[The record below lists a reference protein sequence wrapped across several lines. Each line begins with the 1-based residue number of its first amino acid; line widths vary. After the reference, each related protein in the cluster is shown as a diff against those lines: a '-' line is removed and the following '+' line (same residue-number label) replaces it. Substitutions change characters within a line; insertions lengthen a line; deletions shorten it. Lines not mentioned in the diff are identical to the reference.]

1 MFQYLYRSN
10 NMYQYSPEDTKFLVE
25 RVDQFEKQLKRHLD
39 GDLDAAKFRSLRLRN
54 GLYMELHA
62 HMLRV
67 AIPYGTLNTIQLRAL
82 ADVADKYDRG
92 FGHFTTRQN
101 IQYNWIELPEIANL
115 LRELSSVGLQANQTS
130 GKATLNITAD
140 PLSGLTEGEIADARP
155 YCELIRRW
163 FNLHPEFSW
172 LPGKFKIAVNGAKLD
187 ETALRVHDLGL
198 RLVRNNE
205 GELGFTVYVG
215 GGLGAAAM
223 VAAETA
229 SFVPV
234 EDILSYLE
242 SAMRIYNLK
251 GRRDHLKKLRI
262 KFLVRELGA
271 KEYSRLVDEDWKQTR
286 DDPELK
292 LNLTHLSELEK
303 DFALPIKPLV
313 LDDFEDK
320 VDFNY
325 SIWKKN
331 NVRAHKI
338 SGHSIVNISLTKL
351 GAAPGDATSEQMR
364 ILADLADQYGY
375 SELRTTKRQTIVFPH
390 VRKDQI
396 IELWQSLEKYG
407 LASPHQGTLAQIVAC
422 PGGDYCDLAKAV
434 SIPIATRVQQR
445 CDDMDKLLDIG
456 DLNINI
462 SGCENSCAHH
472 HVADI
477 GLLGMQ
483 KNGEEYYQITVA
495 GETLHK
501 TVIGKKL
508 GPSVSG
514 DNVVDAVED
523 IVNVYLDNRDEEE
536 KFTEVFKRIG
546 IKPFKEKVYE

>member
-1 MFQYLYRSN
+1 
-10 NMYQYSPEDTKFLVE
+10 MYHYSPEDSKFLVE
-25 RVDQFEKQLKRHLD
+25 RVDQFEKQLNRHLA
-39 GDLDAAKFRSLRLRN
+39 GDLDEAKFRSLRLRN

-67 AIPYGTLNTIQLRAL
+67 AIPYGTLNSSQLRAL

-101 IQYNWIELPEIANL
+101 IQFNWIELPEIANL
-115 LRELSSVGLQANQTS
+115 LRELSDVGLHAIQTS
-130 GKATLNITAD
+130 GKATRNITAD
-140 PLSGLTEGEIADARP
+140 PLSGLTEGEIEDARP

-172 LPGKFKIAVNGAKLD
+172 LPGKFKIAINGAKLD
-187 ETALRVHDLGL
+187 ETALRIHDLGL
-198 RLVRNNE
+198 RLVRNSK
-205 GELGFTVYVG
+205 GELGFSVFVG

-223 VAAETA
+223 VGPETA
-229 SFVPV
+229 SFVALD
-234 EDILSYLE
+234 DILSYLE

-251 GRRDHLKKLRI
+251 GRRDHQKRLRI

-271 KEYSRLVDEDWKQTR
+271 EEYSRLVDEDWQQTK

-292 LNLTHLSELEK
+292 LNLAELEDLKK
-303 DFALPIKPLV
+303 DFALPIKPINLNG
-313 LDDFEDK
+313 FEEK

-331 NVRAHKI
+331 NVRSHKV
-338 SGHSIVNISLTKL
+338 SGYSIVNISLTKL

-364 ILADLADQYGY
+364 ILADLADEYST
-375 SELRTTKRQTIVFPH
+375 SELRTTKRQTIVFPY
-390 VRKDQI
+390 VRKDQVFD
-396 IELWQSLEKYG
+396 LWQSLEKYG

-445 CDDMDKLLDIG
+445 FDDMDKLLDIG

-483 KNGEEYYQITVA
+483 KNGEEYYQITLA
-495 GETLHK
+495 GETLNE
-501 TVIGKKL
+501 TNIGKKL

-514 DNVVDAVED
+514 DVVVDAVEG
-523 IVNVYLDNRDEEE
+523 IVNVYLDNREEE
-536 KFTEVFKRIG
+536 ERFTDVFKRIG

>member
-1 MFQYLYRSN
+1 
-10 NMYQYSPEDTKFLVE
+10 MYQYSPEDSKFLVE

-62 HMLRV
+62 HMLRI

-101 IQYNWIELPEIANL
+101 IQYNWIELSEIANL
-115 LRELSSVGLQANQTS
+115 LRELSSVGLHAIQTS
-130 GKATLNITAD
+130 GKATRNITAD

-198 RLVRNNE
+198 RLVRNKE

-271 KEYSRLVDEDWKQTR
+271 EEYSRLVDEDWKQTR

-338 SGHSIVNISLTKL
+338 SGHSIVNVSLTKL

-390 VRKDQI
+390 VRKDQVFD
-396 IELWQSLEKYG
+396 LWQSLEKYG

-422 PGGDYCDLAKAV
+422 PGGDYCDLAKAG

-445 CDDMDKLLDIG
+445 FDDMDKLLDIG

-523 IVNVYLDNRDEEE
+523 IVNVYLDNREEEE

>member
-1 MFQYLYRSN
+1 
-10 NMYQYSPEDTKFLVE
+10 MYQYSPEDSKFLVE

-67 AIPYGTLNTIQLRAL
+67 AIPYGTLNTTQLRAL

-101 IQYNWIELPEIANL
+101 IQYNWIELSEIANL
-115 LRELSSVGLQANQTS
+115 LRELSSVGLHAIQTS
-130 GKATLNITAD
+130 GKATRNITAD

-198 RLVRNNE
+198 RLVRNKE

-271 KEYSRLVDEDWKQTR
+271 GEYSRLVDEDWKQTR
-286 DDPELK
+286 DDPDLK

-338 SGHSIVNISLTKL
+338 SGHSIVNVSLTKL

-390 VRKDQI
+390 VRKDQVFD
-396 IELWQSLEKYG
+396 LWQSLEKYG

-445 CDDMDKLLDIG
+445 FDDMDKLLDIG

-523 IVNVYLDNRDEEE
+523 IVNVYLDNREEEE

>member
-1 MFQYLYRSN
+1 
-10 NMYQYSPEDTKFLVE
+10 MYQYSPEDSKFLVE
-25 RVDQFEKQLKRHLD
+25 RVDQFEKQLIRHLS
-39 GDLDAAKFRSLRLRN
+39 GDLDEAKFRSLRLRN

-67 AIPYGTLNTIQLRAL
+67 AIPYGTLNSIQLRAL

-101 IQYNWIELPEIANL
+101 IQFNWIELPEIANL
-115 LRELSSVGLQANQTS
+115 LRELSSVGLHAIQTS
-130 GKATLNITAD
+130 GKATRNITAD
-140 PLSGLTEGEIADARP
+140 PLSGLTEGEIEDARP

-172 LPGKFKIAVNGAKLD
+172 LPGKFKIAINGAKLD
-187 ETALRVHDLGL
+187 ETALKIHDLGL
-198 RLVRNNE
+198 RLVRSDE
-205 GELGFTVYVG
+205 GEIGFSVFVG

-223 VAAETA
+223 VGAETA
-229 SFVPV
+229 SFIPV

-242 SAMRIYNLK
+242 SVMRIYNLK
-251 GRRDHLKKLRI
+251 GRRDHQKRLRI

-271 KEYSRLVDEDWKQTR
+271 VEFSRLVYEDWLQTK

-292 LNLTHLSELEK
+292 LNLIELEGLKK
-303 DFALPIKPLV
+303 DFELPIKQLPQPK
-313 LDDFEDK
+313 FIDK

-325 SIWKKN
+325 GIWKKN
-331 NVRAHKI
+331 NVRSHKI
-338 SGHSIVNISLTKL
+338 SGYSIVNVSLTKL
-351 GAAPGDATSEQMR
+351 GAAPGDASSEQMR
-364 ILADLADQYGY
+364 ILADLADKY
-375 SELRTTKRQTIVFPH
+375 SETELRTTKRQTIVFPH
-390 VRKDQI
+390 VRKDQVFD
-396 IELWQSLEKYG
+396 LWQSLEKYE

-434 SIPIATRVQQR
+434 SIPIATRVQKR
-445 CDDMDKLLDIG
+445 FDDMDKLLDIG

-483 KNGEEYYQITVA
+483 KNGEEYYQITIA
-495 GETLHK
+495 GETLHE
-501 TVIGKKL
+501 TIIGKKL

-514 DNVVDAVED
+514 ENVVDAVEE
-523 IVNVYLDNRDEEE
+523 IVNVYLDNREEE
-536 KFTEVFKRIG
+536 ERFTDVFKRIG
-546 IKPFKEKVYE
+546 INPYKEKVYE

>member
-1 MFQYLYRSN
+1 
-10 NMYQYSPEDTKFLVE
+10 MYQYSPEDSKFLVE

-67 AIPYGTLNTIQLRAL
+67 AIPYGTLNTTQLRAL

-101 IQYNWIELPEIANL
+101 IQYNWIELSEIANL
-115 LRELSSVGLQANQTS
+115 LRELSSVGLHAIQTS
-130 GKATLNITAD
+130 GKATRNITAD

-155 YCELIRRW
+155 YCELIRGW

-172 LPGKFKIAVNGAKLD
+172 LPGKFKIAVNGSKLD

-198 RLVRNNE
+198 RLVRNKE

-303 DFALPIKPLV
+303 DFALPIKPLAF
-313 LDDFEDK
+313 DGFKDK

-338 SGHSIVNISLTKL
+338 SGHSIINVSLTKL

-364 ILADLADQYGY
+364 ILADLSDQYSY

-390 VRKDQI
+390 VRKDQVFD
-396 IELWQSLEKYG
+396 LWQSLEKYG

-445 CDDMDKLLDIG
+445 FDNMDKLLDIG

-523 IVNVYLDNRDEEE
+523 IVNVYLNNREEEE

>member
-1 MFQYLYRSN
+1 
-10 NMYQYSPEDTKFLVE
+10 MYQYSPEDSKFLVE

-67 AIPYGTLNTIQLRAL
+67 AIPYGTLNTTQLRAL

-101 IQYNWIELPEIANL
+101 IQYNWIELSEIANL
-115 LRELSSVGLQANQTS
+115 LRELSSVGLHAIQTS
-130 GKATLNITAD
+130 GKATRNITAD

-198 RLVRNNE
+198 RLVRNKE

-303 DFALPIKPLV
+303 DFALPIKPLA
-313 LDDFEDK
+313 LDGFVDK

-331 NVRAHKI
+331 NVRAHKV
-338 SGHSIVNISLTKL
+338 SGHSIVNVSLTKL

-364 ILADLADQYGY
+364 ILADLADQYSY

-390 VRKDQI
+390 VRKDQVFD
-396 IELWQSLEKYG
+396 LWQSLEKYG

-445 CDDMDKLLDIG
+445 FDDMDKLLDIG

-523 IVNVYLDNRDEEE
+523 IVNVYLDNREEEE

>member
-1 MFQYLYRSN
+1 
-10 NMYQYSPEDTKFLVE
+10 MYQYSPEDSKFLVE

-67 AIPYGTLNTIQLRAL
+67 AIPYGTLNTTQLRAL

-101 IQYNWIELPEIANL
+101 IQYNWIELSEIANL
-115 LRELSSVGLQANQTS
+115 LRELSSVGLHAIQTS
-130 GKATLNITAD
+130 GKATRNITAD

-198 RLVRNNE
+198 RLVRNKE

-292 LNLTHLSELEK
+292 LNLTHLSELER
-303 DFALPIKPLV
+303 DFALPIKPLA
-313 LDDFEDK
+313 LDGFEDK

-338 SGHSIVNISLTKL
+338 SGHSVVNVSLTKL

-364 ILADLADQYGY
+364 ILADLADQYSY

-390 VRKDQI
+390 VRKDQVFD
-396 IELWQSLEKYG
+396 LWQSLEKYG
-407 LASPHQGTLAQIVAC
+407 LASPHQGTLAQVVAC
-422 PGGDYCDLAKAV
+422 PGGDYCDLAKAG

-445 CDDMDKLLDIG
+445 FDDMDKLLDIG

-523 IVNVYLDNRDEEE
+523 IVNVYLDNREEEE

>member
-1 MFQYLYRSN
+1 
-10 NMYQYSPEDTKFLVE
+10 MYQYSPEDSKFLVE

-67 AIPYGTLNTIQLRAL
+67 AIPYGTLNTTQLRAL

-101 IQYNWIELPEIANL
+101 IQYNWIELSEIANL
-115 LRELSSVGLQANQTS
+115 LRELSSVGLHAIQTS
-130 GKATLNITAD
+130 GKATRNITAD

-198 RLVRNNE
+198 RLVRNKE

-338 SGHSIVNISLTKL
+338 SGHSIVNVSLTKL

-364 ILADLADQYGY
+364 ILADLSDQYSY

-390 VRKDQI
+390 VRKDQVFD
-396 IELWQSLEKYG
+396 LWQSLEKYG

-445 CDDMDKLLDIG
+445 FDDMDKLLDIG

-495 GETLHK
+495 GETLYK
-501 TVIGKKL
+501 TIIGKKL

-523 IVNVYLDNRDEEE
+523 IVNVYLDNREEEE

>member
-1 MFQYLYRSN
+1 
-10 NMYQYSPEDTKFLVE
+10 MYQYSPEDTKFLVE

-101 IQYNWIELPEIANL
+101 IQYNWIQLPEIANL
-115 LRELSSVGLQANQTS
+115 LRDLSSVGLHAIQTS
-130 GKATLNITAD
+130 GKATRNITAD

-163 FNLHPEFSW
+163 LNLHPEFSW
-172 LPGKFKIAVNGAKLD
+172 LPGKFKIAINGAKLD
-187 ETALRVHDLGL
+187 ETALRIHDLGL
-198 RLVRNNE
+198 RLVRNKE

-271 KEYSRLVDEDWKQTR
+271 GEYSRLVDEDWKQTR

-338 SGHSIVNISLTKL
+338 SGHSIVNVSLTKL

-364 ILADLADQYGY
+364 ILADLADQYSY

-390 VRKDQI
+390 VRKDQVFD
-396 IELWQSLEKYG
+396 LWKSLEKYG

-445 CDDMDKLLDIG
+445 FDDMDKLLDIG

-523 IVNVYLDNRDEEE
+523 IVNVYLDNREEEE

>member
-1 MFQYLYRSN
+1 
-10 NMYQYSPEDTKFLVE
+10 MYQYSPEDSKFLVE

-67 AIPYGTLNTIQLRAL
+67 AIPYGTLNTTQLRAL

-101 IQYNWIELPEIANL
+101 IQYNWIELSEIANL
-115 LRELSSVGLQANQTS
+115 LRELSSVGLHAIQTS
-130 GKATLNITAD
+130 GKATRNITAD

-198 RLVRNNE
+198 RLVRNKE

-338 SGHSIVNISLTKL
+338 SGHSIVNVSLTKL

-390 VRKDQI
+390 VRKDQVFD
-396 IELWQSLEKYG
+396 LWQSLEKYG

-445 CDDMDKLLDIG
+445 FDDMDKLLDIG

-523 IVNVYLDNRDEEE
+523 IVNVYLDNREEEE

>member
-1 MFQYLYRSN
+1 
-10 NMYQYSPEDTKFLVE
+10 MYQYSAEDSKFLVE

-67 AIPYGTLNTIQLRAL
+67 AIPYGTLNTTQLRAL

-115 LRELSSVGLQANQTS
+115 LRELSSVGLHAIQTS
-130 GKATLNITAD
+130 GKATRNITAD

-198 RLVRNNE
+198 RLVRNKE

-229 SFVPV
+229 SFVPC

-271 KEYSRLVDEDWKQTR
+271 EEYSRLVDEDWKQTR
-286 DDPELK
+286 DDPKLK
-292 LNLTHLSELEK
+292 LNLTHLSELKK
-303 DFALPIKPLV
+303 DFALPIKPLA
-313 LDDFEDK
+313 LEGFEDK

-338 SGHSIVNISLTKL
+338 SGYSIVNVSLTKL
-351 GAAPGDATSEQMR
+351 GTAPGDATSEQMR
-364 ILADLADQYGY
+364 ILADLADQYSY

-396 IELWQSLEKYG
+396 FDLWQSLEKYG

-445 CDDMDKLLDIG
+445 FDDMDKLLDIG

-483 KNGEEYYQITVA
+483 KNGEEHYQITVA
-495 GETLHK
+495 GETLHD

-523 IVNVYLDNRDEEE
+523 IVNVYLDNREEEE

-546 IKPFKEKVYE
+546 IKPFKERVYE

>member
-1 MFQYLYRSN
+1 
-10 NMYQYSPEDTKFLVE
+10 MYQYSPEDSKFLVE

-67 AIPYGTLNTIQLRAL
+67 AIPYGTLNTTQLRAL

-92 FGHFTTRQN
+92 FGHLTTRQN

-115 LRELSSVGLQANQTS
+115 LRELSSVGLHAIQTS
-130 GKATLNITAD
+130 GKATRNITAD
-140 PLSGLTEGEIADARP
+140 PLSGLTEGEISDARP

-172 LPGKFKIAVNGAKLD
+172 LPGKFKIAINGAKFD
-187 ETALRVHDLGL
+187 ETALRIHDLGL
-198 RLVRNNE
+198 RLVRNKE

-271 KEYSRLVDEDWKQTR
+271 EEYSRLVDEDWKQTR
-286 DDPELK
+286 DDPDLK

-303 DFALPIKPLV
+303 DFALPIKPLA
-313 LDDFEDK
+313 LDGFEDK

-338 SGHSIVNISLTKL
+338 SGHSIVNVSLTKL

-364 ILADLADQYGY
+364 ILADLADQYSY

-390 VRKDQI
+390 VRKDQVFD
-396 IELWQSLEKYG
+396 LWQSLEKYG

-422 PGGDYCDLAKAV
+422 PGADYCDLAKAV
-434 SIPIATRVQQR
+434 SIPIATQIQQR
-445 CDDMDKLLDIG
+445 FDDMDKVLDIG
-456 DLNINI
+456 NLNINI

-472 HVADI
+472 HIADI

-483 KNGEEYYQITVA
+483 KKGEEYYQITLA
-495 GETLHK
+495 GETLHE
-501 TVIGKKL
+501 TIIAKKL
-508 GPSVSG
+508 GPSISG
-514 DNVVDAVED
+514 KTVVDAVEK
-523 IVNVYLDNRDEEE
+523 IVNVYLQNRSNEE

-546 IKPFKEKVYE
+546 IQPFKEKVYE

>member
-1 MFQYLYRSN
+1 
-10 NMYQYSPEDTKFLVE
+10 MYQYSPEDSEFLVE
-25 RVDQFEKQLKRHLD
+25 RVDQFEKQLNRHLS
-39 GDLDAAKFRSLRLRN
+39 GDLDEAKFRSLRLRN

-67 AIPYGTLNTIQLRAL
+67 AIPYGTLNSIQLRAL

-101 IQYNWIELPEIANL
+101 IQFNWIELPEIANL
-115 LRELSSVGLQANQTS
+115 LRELSSVGLHAIQTS
-130 GKATLNITAD
+130 GKATRNITAD
-140 PLSGLTEGEIADARP
+140 PLSGLTEGEIEDARP

-172 LPGKFKIAVNGAKLD
+172 LPGKFKIAINGAKLD
-187 ETALRVHDLGL
+187 ETALKIHDLGL
-198 RLVRNNE
+198 RLVRSDE
-205 GELGFTVYVG
+205 GEIGFSVFVG

-223 VAAETA
+223 VGAETA
-229 SFVPV
+229 SFIPV

-242 SAMRIYNLK
+242 SVMRIYNLK
-251 GRRDHLKKLRI
+251 GRRDHQKRLRI

-271 KEYSRLVDEDWKQTR
+271 VEFSRLVYEDWLQTK

-292 LNLTHLSELEK
+292 LNLIELEGLKK
-303 DFALPIKPLV
+303 DFELPIKQLPQAK
-313 LDDFEDK
+313 FIDK

-331 NVRAHKI
+331 NVRSHKI
-338 SGHSIVNISLTKL
+338 SGYSIVNVSLTKL
-351 GAAPGDATSEQMR
+351 GAAPGDASSEQMR
-364 ILADLADQYGY
+364 ILADLADKY
-375 SELRTTKRQTIVFPH
+375 SETELRTTKRQTIVFPH
-390 VRKDQI
+390 VRKDQVFD
-396 IELWQSLEKYG
+396 LWQSLEKYE

-434 SIPIATRVQQR
+434 SIPIATRVQKR
-445 CDDMDKLLDIG
+445 FDDMDKLLDIG

-483 KNGEEYYQITVA
+483 KNGEEYYQITIA
-495 GETLHK
+495 GETLHE
-501 TVIGKKL
+501 TIIGKKL

-514 DNVVDAVED
+514 ENVVDAVEE
-523 IVNVYLDNRDEEE
+523 IVNVYLDNREEE
-536 KFTEVFKRIG
+536 ERFTDVFKRIG
-546 IKPFKEKVYE
+546 INPYKEKVYE

>member
-1 MFQYLYRSN
+1 
-10 NMYQYSPEDTKFLVE
+10 MYQYSPEDSKFLVE

-67 AIPYGTLNTIQLRAL
+67 AIPYGTLNTTQLRAL

-115 LRELSSVGLQANQTS
+115 LRELSSVGLHAIQTS
-130 GKATLNITAD
+130 GKATRNITAD

-198 RLVRNNE
+198 RLVHNKE

-271 KEYSRLVDEDWKQTR
+271 EEYSRLVDEDWKQTR

-338 SGHSIVNISLTKL
+338 SGHSIVNVSLTKL

-364 ILADLADQYGY
+364 ILADLADQYSY

-390 VRKDQI
+390 VRKDQVFD
-396 IELWQSLEKYG
+396 LWQSLEKYG

-445 CDDMDKLLDIG
+445 FDDMDKLLDIG

-495 GETLHK
+495 GETLYK

-523 IVNVYLDNRDEEE
+523 IVNVYLDNREEEE

-546 IKPFKEKVYE
+546 MKPFKEKVYE

>member
-1 MFQYLYRSN
+1 
-10 NMYQYSPEDTKFLVE
+10 MYQYSPEDSKFLVE

-67 AIPYGTLNTIQLRAL
+67 AIPYGTLNTTQLRAL

-101 IQYNWIELPEIANL
+101 IQYNWIELSEIANL
-115 LRELSSVGLQANQTS
+115 LRELSSVGLHAIQTS
-130 GKATLNITAD
+130 GKATRNITAD

-198 RLVRNNE
+198 RLVRNKE

-271 KEYSRLVDEDWKQTR
+271 EEYSRLVDEDWKQTR

-313 LDDFEDK
+313 LDGFEDK

-338 SGHSIVNISLTKL
+338 SGHSIVNVSLTKL

-390 VRKDQI
+390 VRKDQVFD
-396 IELWQSLEKYG
+396 LWQSLEKYG

-445 CDDMDKLLDIG
+445 FDDMDKLLDIG

-495 GETLHK
+495 GETLYK

-523 IVNVYLDNRDEEE
+523 IVNVYLDNREEEE

>member
-1 MFQYLYRSN
+1 
-10 NMYQYSPEDTKFLVE
+10 MYQYSPEDTKFLVE

-67 AIPYGTLNTIQLRAL
+67 AIPYGTLNTTQLRAL

-101 IQYNWIELPEIANL
+101 IQYNWIELSEIANL
-115 LRELSSVGLQANQTS
+115 LRELSSVGLHAIQTS
-130 GKATLNITAD
+130 GKATRNITAD

-163 FNLHPEFSW
+163 LNLHPEFSW
-172 LPGKFKIAVNGAKLD
+172 LPGKFKIAINGAKLD

-198 RLVRNNE
+198 RLIRNKE

-303 DFALPIKPLV
+303 DFALPIKPLAF
-313 LDDFEDK
+313 DDFEDK

-338 SGHSIVNISLTKL
+338 SGHSIVNVSLTKL

-364 ILADLADQYGY
+364 ILADLSDQYSY
-375 SELRTTKRQTIVFPH
+375 SELRTTKRQTIVFPY
-390 VRKDQI
+390 VRKDQVFD
-396 IELWQSLEKYG
+396 LWQSLEKYG

-445 CDDMDKLLDIG
+445 FDDMDKLLDIG

-523 IVNVYLDNRDEEE
+523 IVNVYLDNREEEE

>member
-1 MFQYLYRSN
+1 
-10 NMYQYSPEDTKFLVE
+10 MYQYSAEDSKFLVE

-82 ADVADKYDRG
+82 ADVANKYDRG

-101 IQYNWIELPEIANL
+101 IQYNWIELSEIANL
-115 LRELSSVGLQANQTS
+115 LRELSSVGLHAIQTS
-130 GKATLNITAD
+130 GKATRNITAD

-198 RLVRNNE
+198 RLVRNKE

-229 SFVPV
+229 SFVPC

-271 KEYSRLVDEDWKQTR
+271 EEYSRLVYEDWKQTR
-286 DDPELK
+286 DDPKLK
-292 LNLTHLSELEK
+292 LNLTHLSELKK

-313 LDDFEDK
+313 IEGFEDK

-338 SGHSIVNISLTKL
+338 SGYSIVNVSLTKL
-351 GAAPGDATSEQMR
+351 GTAPGDATSEQMR
-364 ILADLADQYGY
+364 ILADLADQYSY

-390 VRKDQI
+390 VRKDQVFD
-396 IELWQSLEKYG
+396 LWQSLEKYG

-445 CDDMDKLLDIG
+445 FDDMDKLLDIG

-483 KNGEEYYQITVA
+483 KNGEEHYQITVA
-495 GETLHK
+495 GETLHD

-523 IVNVYLDNRDEEE
+523 IVNVYLDNREEEE

-546 IKPFKEKVYE
+546 IKPFKERVYE

>member
-1 MFQYLYRSN
+1 
-10 NMYQYSPEDTKFLVE
+10 MYQYSPEDSKFLVE

-67 AIPYGTLNTIQLRAL
+67 AIPYGTLNTTQLRAL

-101 IQYNWIELPEIANL
+101 IQYNWIELSEIANL
-115 LRELSSVGLQANQTS
+115 LRELSSVGLHAIQTS
-130 GKATLNITAD
+130 GKATRNITAD

-271 KEYSRLVDEDWKQTR
+271 EEYSRLVDEDWKQTR

-313 LDDFEDK
+313 LDGFEDK

-338 SGHSIVNISLTKL
+338 SGHSIVNVSLTKL

-390 VRKDQI
+390 VRKDQVFD
-396 IELWQSLEKYG
+396 LWQSLEKYG

-445 CDDMDKLLDIG
+445 FDDMDKLLDIG

-495 GETLHK
+495 GETLYK

-523 IVNVYLDNRDEEE
+523 IVNVYLDNREEEE

>member
-1 MFQYLYRSN
+1 
-10 NMYQYSPEDTKFLVE
+10 MYQYSPEDSKFLVE

-67 AIPYGTLNTIQLRAL
+67 AIPYGTLNTTQLRAL

-101 IQYNWIELPEIANL
+101 IQYNWIELSEIANL
-115 LRELSSVGLQANQTS
+115 LRELSSVGLHAIQTS
-130 GKATLNITAD
+130 GKATRNITAD

-198 RLVRNNE
+198 RLVRNKE

-313 LDDFEDK
+313 LDGFEDK

-338 SGHSIVNISLTKL
+338 SGHSIVNVSLTKL

-364 ILADLADQYGY
+364 ILADLADQYSY

-390 VRKDQI
+390 VRKDQVFD
-396 IELWQSLEKYG
+396 LWQSLEKYG

-445 CDDMDKLLDIG
+445 FDDMDKLLDIG

-495 GETLHK
+495 GETLYK

-523 IVNVYLDNRDEEE
+523 IVNVYLDNREEEE

>member
-1 MFQYLYRSN
+1 
-10 NMYQYSPEDTKFLVE
+10 MYQYSPEDSKFLVE

-67 AIPYGTLNTIQLRAL
+67 AIPYGTLNTTQLRAL

-101 IQYNWIELPEIANL
+101 IQYNWIELSEIANL
-115 LRELSSVGLQANQTS
+115 LRELSSVGLHAIQTS
-130 GKATLNITAD
+130 GKATRNITAD
-140 PLSGLTEGEIADARP
+140 PLSGLTEGEVADARP

-198 RLVRNNE
+198 RLVRNKE

-303 DFALPIKPLV
+303 DFALPIKPLAF
-313 LDDFEDK
+313 DGFEDK

-338 SGHSIVNISLTKL
+338 SGHSIVNVSLTKL
-351 GAAPGDATSEQMR
+351 GSAPGDATSEQMR
-364 ILADLADQYGY
+364 ILADLADQYSY

-390 VRKDQI
+390 VRKDQVFD
-396 IELWQSLEKYG
+396 LWQSLEKYG

-445 CDDMDKLLDIG
+445 FDDMDKLLDIG

-495 GETLHK
+495 GETLYK

-523 IVNVYLDNRDEEE
+523 IVNVYLDNREEEE

>member
-1 MFQYLYRSN
+1 
-10 NMYQYSPEDTKFLVE
+10 MYQYSPEDSKFLVE
-25 RVDQFEKQLKRHLD
+25 RVDQFEKQLNRHLS
-39 GDLDAAKFRSLRLRN
+39 GDLDEAKFRSLRLRN

-67 AIPYGTLNTIQLRAL
+67 AIPYGTLNSIQLRAL

-101 IQYNWIELPEIANL
+101 IQFNWIELPEIANL
-115 LRELSSVGLQANQTS
+115 LRELSSVGLHAIQTS
-130 GKATLNITAD
+130 GKATRNITAD
-140 PLSGLTEGEIADARP
+140 PLSGLTEGEIEDARP

-172 LPGKFKIAVNGAKLD
+172 LPGKFKIAINGAKLD
-187 ETALRVHDLGL
+187 ETALKIHDLGL
-198 RLVRNNE
+198 RLVRSDE
-205 GELGFTVYVG
+205 GEIGFSVFVG

-223 VAAETA
+223 VGAETA
-229 SFVPV
+229 SFIPV

-242 SAMRIYNLK
+242 SVMRIYNLK
-251 GRRDHLKKLRI
+251 GRRDHQKRLRI

-271 KEYSRLVDEDWKQTR
+271 VEFSRLVYEDWLQTK

-292 LNLTHLSELEK
+292 LNLIELEGLKK
-303 DFALPIKPLV
+303 DFELPIKQLPQAK
-313 LDDFEDK
+313 FIDK

-331 NVRAHKI
+331 NVRSHKI
-338 SGHSIVNISLTKL
+338 SGYSIVNVSLTKL
-351 GAAPGDATSEQMR
+351 GAAPGDASSEQMR
-364 ILADLADQYGY
+364 ILADLADEY
-375 SELRTTKRQTIVFPH
+375 SETELRTTKRQTIVFPH
-390 VRKDQI
+390 VRKDQVFD
-396 IELWQSLEKYG
+396 LWQSLEKYE

-434 SIPIATRVQQR
+434 SIPIATRVQKR
-445 CDDMDKLLDIG
+445 FDDMDKLLDIG

-483 KNGEEYYQITVA
+483 KNGEEYYQITIA
-495 GETLHK
+495 GETLHE
-501 TVIGKKL
+501 TIIGKKL

-514 DNVVDAVED
+514 ENVVDAVEE
-523 IVNVYLDNRDEEE
+523 IVNVYLDNREEE
-536 KFTEVFKRIG
+536 ERFTDVFKRIG
-546 IKPFKEKVYE
+546 INPYKEKVYE

>member
-1 MFQYLYRSN
+1 
-10 NMYQYSPEDTKFLVE
+10 MYQYSPEDSKFLVE

-67 AIPYGTLNTIQLRAL
+67 AIPYGTLNTTQLRAL

-101 IQYNWIELPEIANL
+101 IQYNWIELSEIANL
-115 LRELSSVGLQANQTS
+115 LRELSSVGLHAIQTS
-130 GKATLNITAD
+130 GKATRNITAD

-271 KEYSRLVDEDWKQTR
+271 GEYSRLVDEDWKQTR

-303 DFALPIKPLV
+303 DFALPIKPFN
-313 LDDFEDK
+313 LDGFEDK

-338 SGHSIVNISLTKL
+338 SGHSIVNVSLTKL

-390 VRKDQI
+390 VRKDQVFD
-396 IELWQSLEKYG
+396 LWQSLEKYG

-445 CDDMDKLLDIG
+445 FDDMDKLLDIG

-472 HVADI
+472 HEADK

-523 IVNVYLDNRDEEE
+523 IVNVYLDNREEEE

>member
-1 MFQYLYRSN
+1 
-10 NMYQYSPEDTKFLVE
+10 MYQYSPEDSKFLVE

-67 AIPYGTLNTIQLRAL
+67 AIPYGTLNTTQLRAL

-101 IQYNWIELPEIANL
+101 IQYNWIELSEIANL
-115 LRELSSVGLQANQTS
+115 LRELSSVGLHAIQTS
-130 GKATLNITAD
+130 GKATRNITAD

-172 LPGKFKIAVNGAKLD
+172 LPGKFKIAVNGAKFD
-187 ETALRVHDLGL
+187 ETALRIHDLGL
-198 RLVRNNE
+198 RLVRNKE

-271 KEYSRLVDEDWKQTR
+271 EEYSRLVDEDWKQTR

-338 SGHSIVNISLTKL
+338 SGHSIVNVSLTKL

-364 ILADLADQYGY
+364 ILADLADQYSY

-390 VRKDQI
+390 VRKDQVFD
-396 IELWQSLEKYG
+396 LWQSLEKYG

-445 CDDMDKLLDIG
+445 FDDMDKLLDIG

-495 GETLHK
+495 GETLYK

-523 IVNVYLDNRDEEE
+523 IVNVYLDNREEEE

>member
-1 MFQYLYRSN
+1 
-10 NMYQYSPEDTKFLVE
+10 MYQYSPEDSKFLVE

-67 AIPYGTLNTIQLRAL
+67 AIPYGTLNTTQLRAL
-82 ADVADKYDRG
+82 ADVADQYDRG

-101 IQYNWIELPEIANL
+101 IQYNWIELSEIANL
-115 LRELSSVGLQANQTS
+115 LRELSSVGLHAIQTS
-130 GKATLNITAD
+130 GKATRNITAD

-271 KEYSRLVDEDWKQTR
+271 GEYSRLVDEDWKQTR

-338 SGHSIVNISLTKL
+338 SGHSIVNVSLTKL

-390 VRKDQI
+390 VRKDQVFD
-396 IELWQSLEKYG
+396 LWQSLEKYG

-445 CDDMDKLLDIG
+445 FDDMDKLLDIG

-495 GETLHK
+495 GETLYK

-523 IVNVYLDNRDEEE
+523 IVNVYLDNREEEE

>member
-1 MFQYLYRSN
+1 
-10 NMYQYSPEDTKFLVE
+10 MYQYSPEDSKFLVE

-67 AIPYGTLNTIQLRAL
+67 AIPYGTLNTTQLRAL

-101 IQYNWIELPEIANL
+101 IQYNWIELSEIANL
-115 LRELSSVGLQANQTS
+115 LRELSSVGLHAIQTS
-130 GKATLNITAD
+130 GKATRNITAD

-262 KFLVRELGA
+262 KFLVHKLGA

-303 DFALPIKPLV
+303 DFALPIKPLAF
-313 LDDFEDK
+313 DGFEDK

-338 SGHSIVNISLTKL
+338 SGHSIVNVSLTKL

-364 ILADLADQYGY
+364 ILADLSDQYSY

-390 VRKDQI
+390 VRKDQVFD
-396 IELWQSLEKYG
+396 LWQSLEKYG

-445 CDDMDKLLDIG
+445 FDDMDKLLDIG

-523 IVNVYLDNRDEEE
+523 IVNVYLDNSEEEE

>member
-1 MFQYLYRSN
+1 
-10 NMYQYSPEDTKFLVE
+10 MYQYSPEDTKFLVE

-67 AIPYGTLNTIQLRAL
+67 AIPYGTLNTTQLRAL

-101 IQYNWIELPEIANL
+101 IQYNWIELSEIANL
-115 LRELSSVGLQANQTS
+115 LRELSSVGLHAIQTS
-130 GKATLNITAD
+130 GKATRNITAD
-140 PLSGLTEGEIADARP
+140 PLSGLTEGEVADARP

-271 KEYSRLVDEDWKQTR
+271 EEYSRLVDEDWKQTR

-292 LNLTHLSELEK
+292 LNLPQLSELEK

-338 SGHSIVNISLTKL
+338 SGHSIVNVSLTKL

-390 VRKDQI
+390 VRKDQVFD
-396 IELWQSLEKYG
+396 LWQSLEKYG

-445 CDDMDKLLDIG
+445 FDDMDKLLDIG

-523 IVNVYLDNRDEEE
+523 IVNVYLDNREEEE
-536 KFTEVFKRIG
+536 KFTEVFERIG

>member
-1 MFQYLYRSN
+1 
-10 NMYQYSPEDTKFLVE
+10 MYQYSPEDSKFLVE
-25 RVDQFEKQLKRHLD
+25 RVDQFEKQLKRHLN

-67 AIPYGTLNTIQLRAL
+67 AIPYGTLNTTQLRAL

-101 IQYNWIELPEIANL
+101 IQYNWIELSEIANL
-115 LRELSSVGLQANQTS
+115 LRELSSVGLHAIQTS
-130 GKATLNITAD
+130 GKATRNITAD
-140 PLSGLTEGEIADARP
+140 PLSGLTEGEVADARP

-303 DFALPIKPLV
+303 DFALPIKSLAF
-313 LDDFEDK
+313 DGFEDK

-338 SGHSIVNISLTKL
+338 SGHSIVNVSLTKL

-364 ILADLADQYGY
+364 ILADLSDEYGY

-390 VRKDQI
+390 VRKDQVFD
-396 IELWQSLEKYG
+396 LWQSLEKYG

-445 CDDMDKLLDIG
+445 FDDMDKLLDIG

-523 IVNVYLDNRDEEE
+523 IVNVYLDNREEEE

>member
-1 MFQYLYRSN
+1 
-10 NMYQYSPEDTKFLVE
+10 MYQYSAEDGKFLVE

-115 LRELSSVGLQANQTS
+115 LRELSSVGLHAIQTS
-130 GKATLNITAD
+130 GKATRNITAD

-198 RLVRNNE
+198 RLVRNKE

-229 SFVPV
+229 SFVPC

-271 KEYSRLVDEDWKQTR
+271 EEYSRLVYEDWKQTR
-286 DDPELK
+286 DDPKLK
-292 LNLTHLSELEK
+292 LNLTHLSELKK

-313 LDDFEDK
+313 LEGFEDK

-338 SGHSIVNISLTKL
+338 SGYSIVNVSLTKL
-351 GAAPGDATSEQMR
+351 GTAPGDATSEQMR
-364 ILADLADQYGY
+364 ILADLADQYSY

-390 VRKDQI
+390 VRKDQVFD
-396 IELWQSLEKYG
+396 LWQSLEKYG

-445 CDDMDKLLDIG
+445 FDDMDKLLDIG

-483 KNGEEYYQITVA
+483 KNGEEHYQITVA
-495 GETLHK
+495 GETLHD

-523 IVNVYLDNRDEEE
+523 IVNVYLDNREEEE

-546 IKPFKEKVYE
+546 IKPFKERVYE

>member
-1 MFQYLYRSN
+1 
-10 NMYQYSPEDTKFLVE
+10 MYQYSAEDSKFLVE

-115 LRELSSVGLQANQTS
+115 LRELSSVGLHAIQTS
-130 GKATLNITAD
+130 GKATRNITAD

-198 RLVRNNE
+198 RLVRNKE

-229 SFVPV
+229 SFVPC

-271 KEYSRLVDEDWKQTR
+271 EEYSRLVDEDWKQTR
-286 DDPELK
+286 DDRKLK
-292 LNLTHLSELEK
+292 LNLTHLSELKK

-313 LDDFEDK
+313 LEGFEDK

-338 SGHSIVNISLTKL
+338 SGYSIVNVSLTKL
-351 GAAPGDATSEQMR
+351 GTAPGDATSEQMR
-364 ILADLADQYGY
+364 ILADLADKYSY

-390 VRKDQI
+390 VRKDQVFD
-396 IELWQSLEKYG
+396 LWQSLEKYG

-445 CDDMDKLLDIG
+445 FDDMDKLLDIG

-483 KNGEEYYQITVA
+483 KNGEEHYQITVA
-495 GETLHK
+495 GETLHD

-523 IVNVYLDNRDEEE
+523 IVNVYLDNREEEE

-546 IKPFKEKVYE
+546 IKPFKERVYE

>member
-1 MFQYLYRSN
+1 
-10 NMYQYSPEDTKFLVE
+10 MYQYSAEDSKFLVE

-101 IQYNWIELPEIANL
+101 IQYNWIELSEIANL
-115 LRELSSVGLQANQTS
+115 LRELSSVGLHAIQTS
-130 GKATLNITAD
+130 GKATRNITAD

-198 RLVRNNE
+198 RLVRNKE

-229 SFVPV
+229 SFVPC

-271 KEYSRLVDEDWKQTR
+271 EEYSRLVYEDWKQTR
-286 DDPELK
+286 DDPKLK
-292 LNLTHLSELEK
+292 LNLTHLSELKK

-313 LDDFEDK
+313 LEGFEDK

-338 SGHSIVNISLTKL
+338 SGYSIVNVSLTKL
-351 GAAPGDATSEQMR
+351 GTAPGDATSEQMR
-364 ILADLADQYGY
+364 ILADLADQYSY

-390 VRKDQI
+390 VRKDQVFD
-396 IELWQSLEKYG
+396 LWQSLEKYG

-445 CDDMDKLLDIG
+445 FDDMDKLLDIG

-483 KNGEEYYQITVA
+483 KNGEEHYQITVA
-495 GETLHK
+495 GETLHD

-523 IVNVYLDNRDEEE
+523 IVNVYLDNREEEE

-546 IKPFKEKVYE
+546 IKPFKERVYE

>member
-1 MFQYLYRSN
+1 
-10 NMYQYSPEDTKFLVE
+10 MYQYSPEDSKFLVE

-67 AIPYGTLNTIQLRAL
+67 AIPYGTLNTTQLRAL

-101 IQYNWIELPEIANL
+101 IQYNWIELSEIANL
-115 LRELSSVGLQANQTS
+115 LRELSSVGLHAIQTS
-130 GKATLNITAD
+130 GKATRNITAD

-198 RLVRNNE
+198 RLVRNKE

-313 LDDFEDK
+313 LDGFEDK

-338 SGHSIVNISLTKL
+338 SGHSIVNVSLTKL

-390 VRKDQI
+390 VRKDQVFD
-396 IELWQSLEKYG
+396 LWQSLEKYG

-445 CDDMDKLLDIG
+445 FDDMDKLLDIG

-495 GETLHK
+495 GETLYK

-523 IVNVYLDNRDEEE
+523 IVNVYLDNREEEE

>member
-1 MFQYLYRSN
+1 
-10 NMYQYSPEDTKFLVE
+10 MYQYSPEDSKFLVE
-25 RVDQFEKQLKRHLD
+25 RVDQFEKQLNRHLA
-39 GDLDAAKFRSLRLRN
+39 GDLDEAKFRSLRLRN

-67 AIPYGTLNTIQLRAL
+67 AIPYGTLNSSQLRVL

-101 IQYNWIELPEIANL
+101 IQFNWIELPEIANL
-115 LRELSSVGLQANQTS
+115 LRELSDVGLHAIQTS
-130 GKATLNITAD
+130 GKATRNITAD
-140 PLSGLTEGEIADARP
+140 PLSGLTEGEIEDARP

-172 LPGKFKIAVNGAKLD
+172 LPGKFKIAINGAKLD
-187 ETALRVHDLGL
+187 ETALRIHDLGL
-198 RLVRNNE
+198 RLVRNSK
-205 GELGFTVYVG
+205 GELGFSVFVG

-223 VAAETA
+223 VGPETA
-229 SFVPV
+229 SFVALD
-234 EDILSYLE
+234 DILSYLE

-251 GRRDHLKKLRI
+251 GRRDHQKRLRI

-271 KEYSRLVDEDWKQTR
+271 DEYSRLVDEDWQQTK

-292 LNLTHLSELEK
+292 LNLAELEDLKK
-303 DFALPIKPLV
+303 DFALPIKPINLYG
-313 LDDFEDK
+313 FEEK
-320 VDFNY
+320 VNFNY

-331 NVRAHKI
+331 NVRSHKV
-338 SGHSIVNISLTKL
+338 SGYSIVNISLTKL

-364 ILADLADQYGY
+364 ILADLADDYSA
-375 SELRTTKRQTIVFPH
+375 SELRTTKRQTIVFPY
-390 VRKDQI
+390 VRKDQVFD
-396 IELWQSLEKYG
+396 LWKSLEKYG

-445 CDDMDKLLDIG
+445 FDDMNKLLDIG

-483 KNGEEYYQITVA
+483 KNGEEYYQITLA
-495 GETLHK
+495 GETLNE
-501 TVIGKKL
+501 TSIGKKL

-514 DNVVDAVED
+514 DVVVDAVEE
-523 IVNVYLDNRDEEE
+523 IVSVYLDNREEE
-536 KFTEVFKRIG
+536 ERFTDVFKRIG

>member
-1 MFQYLYRSN
+1 
-10 NMYQYSPEDTKFLVE
+10 MYQYSTEDSKFLVE

-67 AIPYGTLNTIQLRAL
+67 AIPYGTLNTTQLRAL

-101 IQYNWIELPEIANL
+101 IQYNWIELSEIANL
-115 LRELSSVGLQANQTS
+115 LRELSSVGLHAIQTS
-130 GKATLNITAD
+130 GKATRNITAD

-172 LPGKFKIAVNGAKLD
+172 LPGKFKIAINGAKFD
-187 ETALRVHDLGL
+187 ETALRIHDLGL
-198 RLVRNNE
+198 RLVRNKE

-303 DFALPIKPLV
+303 DFALPIKPLAF
-313 LDDFEDK
+313 DGFEDK

-338 SGHSIVNISLTKL
+338 SGHSIVNVSLTKL

-364 ILADLADQYGY
+364 ILADLSDQYSY

-390 VRKDQI
+390 VRKDQVFD
-396 IELWQSLEKYG
+396 LWQSLEKYG

-445 CDDMDKLLDIG
+445 FDDMDKLLDIG

-523 IVNVYLDNRDEEE
+523 IVNVYLDNREEEE